1 MTKNNKEE
9 LFEFFLNSDEGAYMW
24 RGQEDIV
31 ALSNMYQ
38 VKITVITIRGVDD
51 DEPSVNVIEPNQE
64 PLESCEVSAGQVPE
78 MILLNE
84 ENSHYDLIVPAYHM
98 LTLEGGLDYQRAKH
112 GITRNEGGKG
122 RGRRHNH

>member
-24 RGQEDIV
+24 RGHEDIV

-64 PLESCEVSAGQVPE
+64 LLESCEVSAGQVPE

-84 ENSHYDLIVPAYHM
+84 ENSHYDLIV
-98 LTLEGGLDYQRAKH
+98 LLIIG
-112 GITRNEGGKG
+112 
-122 RGRRHNH
+122 